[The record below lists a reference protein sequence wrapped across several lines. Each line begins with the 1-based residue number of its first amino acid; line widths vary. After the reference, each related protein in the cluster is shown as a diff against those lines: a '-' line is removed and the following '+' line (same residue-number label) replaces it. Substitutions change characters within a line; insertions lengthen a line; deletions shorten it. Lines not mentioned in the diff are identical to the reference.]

1 MRRSLGA
8 AYAAEVHFG
17 IHDQLVLLGL
27 LTVMAALL
35 IAAPVAR
42 IPFPVF
48 LVLGGLALG
57 FVPGMPVIQ
66 LPPDVVLV
74 AVLPPLLYISA
85 YNTSL
90 RDLRQNARSIGLLA
104 IGLVIATTCAV
115 AAVAHSAIDDFSWSS
130 AFVLGAVVSPTD
142 PLAATKIAHRLGVPR
157 RIVAVIEGESLVND
171 GTALVLYKVAVAAVV
186 AGTFSIWDA
195 GLRFAWSVTGGIA
208 IGLVIGYLIAAV
220 RRRLDS
226 PPLEITIAIM
236 TGYFAFIPANAAGA
250 SGVLAVVTAGVY
262 MGWHTPELTSVQT
275 RLQAEG
281 VWQII
286 TFVLNALLFALVGLQ
301 LSHIIDTLSGISS
314 AKLIAYG
321 LLVIATVFVTRILW
335 VPINTYLP
343 RWLSPRIRERD
354 PYPPFSYPLVVA
366 WAGMRGAVSLAAA
379 LAVPLTTNAGA
390 PFDERDLII
399 FLTFCV
405 ILGTLVVQGLTLP
418 ALIRLL
424 RLEDDGSAEREAA
437 KARIHA
443 AEAALERLEELVED
457 GGVRDDTAD
466 RMRGLYRFRRDR
478 FASRFDD
485 ETDGSVE
492 ERSQGYQRLRRELLE
507 AERSAIVGLRR
518 EGIINDD
525 VMRSL
530 ERDLDL
536 EDARL
541 DV

>member
-1 MRRSLGA
+1 MQRSVGA
-8 AYAAEVHFG
+8 AYPAEVHFG
-17 IHDQLVLLGL
+17 THDQLVLLGL
-27 LTVMAALL
+27 LAVMAALL
-35 IAAPVAR
+35 IAAPAAR

-57 FVPGMPVIQ
+57 FVPGMPAIQ

-74 AVLPPLLYISA
+74 AVLPPLLYVSA

-90 RDLRQNARSIGLLA
+90 RDLRQNARAIGLLA
-104 IGLVIATTCAV
+104 IGLVIATTVAV
-115 AAVAHSAIDDFSWSS
+115 AAVAHWAIDGFSWSS

-142 PLAATKIAHRLGVPR
+142 PLASTKIAHRLGVPR
-157 RIVAVIEGESLVND
+157 RIVAIIEGESLVND

-186 AGTFSIWDA
+186 AGTFSVWDA
-195 GLRFAWSVTGGIA
+195 GLRFVWSVAGGIG

-220 RRRLDS
+220 RRRLDN

-262 MGWHTPELTSVQT
+262 LGWHTPELTSVQT

-286 TFVLNALLFALVGLQ
+286 TFILNALLFALVGLQ
-301 LSHIIDTLSGISS
+301 LSHILDALTGTSS
-314 AKLIAYG
+314 LKLTEWA
-321 LLVIATVFVTRILW
+321 LLVTGAVIVTRILW
-335 VPINTYLP
+335 VPVAGYLP
-343 RWLSPRIRERD
+343 RFMSRRLRERD
-354 PYPPFSYPLVVA
+354 PYPPLAYPIIVS

-379 LAVPLTTNAGA
+379 LAVPLTTKAHA
-390 PFDERDLII
+390 PFDQRDLII

-418 ALIRLL
+418 SLIRVL
-424 RLEDDGSAEREAA
+424 RVEDDGSAERESS
-437 KARIHA
+437 KARIRA
-443 AEAALERLEELVED
+443 AEAALARLEAIVDEGGIREDTAERL
-457 GGVRDDTAD
+457 
-466 RMRGLYRFRRDR
+466 RGLYQFRRDR

-485 ETDGSVE
+485 GADGSVE
-492 ERSQGYQRLRRELLE
+492 ERSQNYQRVRRELLE

-518 EGIINDD
+518 EGVIDD
-525 VMRSL
+525 AVMRRL

-536 EDARL
+536 EDSRL

>member
-1 MRRSLGA
+1 M
-8 AYAAEVHFG
+8 HFG
-17 IHDQLVLLGL
+17 THDQLVLLGL
-27 LTVMAALL
+27 LAVMAALL
-35 IAAPVAR
+35 IAAPAAR

-57 FVPGMPVIQ
+57 FVPGMPTIQ

-90 RDLRQNARSIGLLA
+90 RDLRQNIRPIGLLA
-104 IGLVIATTCAV
+104 IVLVVATTCAV
-115 AAVAHSAIDDFSWSS
+115 AAVAYSAIDGFSWSS

-142 PLAATKIAHRLGVPR
+142 ALAATKIAHRLGVPR
-157 RIVAVIEGESLVND
+157 RIVAIIEGESLVND
-171 GTALVLYKVAVAAVV
+171 GTALVLYKVAIAAVV
-186 AGTFSIWDA
+186 AG
-195 GLRFAWSVTGGIA
+195 
-208 IGLVIGYLIAAV
+208 
-220 RRRLDS
+220 
-226 PPLEITIAIM
+226 
-236 TGYFAFIPANAAGA
+236 
-250 SGVLAVVTAGVY
+250 GVC

-275 RLQAEG
+275 RLQGDG

-301 LSHIIDTLSGISS
+301 LSHILDTLTGTSS
-314 AKLIAYG
+314 AKLIEYA
-321 LLVIATVFVTRILW
+321 LLVTGTVIVTRIIW
-335 VPINTYLP
+335 VPIGTYVP
-343 RWLSPRIRERD
+343 RLASRRIRERD
-354 PYPPFSYPLVVA
+354 PYPPIAYPIVVS

-379 LAVPLTTNAGA
+379 LAVPLTTKAGT
-390 PFDERDLII
+390 PFSQRDLII

-437 KARIHA
+437 KGKIRA
-443 AEAALERLEELVED
+443 AEAALSRLEELVDE
-457 GGVRDDTAD
+457 GGVREDTAE
-466 RMRGLYRFRRDR
+466 RLRGLYGFRRDR

-485 ETDGSVE
+485 GADGSVE
-492 ERSQGYQRLRRELLE
+492 ERSQNYQRLRRELLE
-507 AERSAIVGLRR
+507 AERAAIVNLRR

>member
-1 MRRSLGA
+1 MRRSVGA
-8 AYAAEVHFG
+8 AYAAEVHFDT
-17 IHDQLVLLGL
+17 HDQLVLLAL
-27 LTVMAALL
+27 LAVMAALL
-35 IAAPVAR
+35 IAAPAAR

-57 FVPGMPVIQ
+57 FVPGMPEIQ

-115 AAVAHSAIDDFSWSS
+115 AAVAHSAIDGFSWSS

-157 RIVAVIEGESLVND
+157 RVIAVIEGESLVND

-195 GLRFAWSVTGGIA
+195 GLRFAWNVVGGIA

-220 RRRLDS
+220 RRRIDN

-286 TFVLNALLFALVGLQ
+286 TFVINALLFALVGLQ
-301 LSHIIDTLSGISS
+301 LSHILDTLTGISS
-314 AKLIAYG
+314 AKLIEYAI
-321 LLVIATVFVTRILW
+321 LVTGTVILTRIFW
-335 VPINTYLP
+335 IPINAYLP
-343 RWLSPRIRERD
+343 RWLSRRIRERD
-354 PYPPFSYPLVVA
+354 PYPPFSQPLVVA

-379 LAVPLTTNAGA
+379 LAVPLTTNAGT
-390 PFDERDLII
+390 PFDQRDLII

-418 ALIRLL
+418 GLIRFL
-424 RLEDDGSAEREAA
+424 RLEDDGSAEREAS
-437 KARIHA
+437 KARIRA
-443 AEAALERLEELVED
+443 AEAALERLEELVDD
-457 GGVRDDTAD
+457 GGVREDTAE

-485 ETDGSVE
+485 DTDGSVE

-518 EGIINDD
+518 DGIINDD